1 MGICWYLVSM
11 KTKENLTQEQI
22 KAFNQAVTA
31 YDERK
36 HDLVAFRISNLVL
49 QVPEFL
55 EARNLLRLS
64 QIAKHKTA
72 NSGLSSL
79 LLKIIKTKAQKALAK
94 NDLHTALNE
103 AEKAL
108 ASDPLS
114 EIHNKD
120 LWAAANMIA
129 KSAEENND
137 EEKAASFQAVACF
150 ALQTITLN
158 SKNVKARHEHGN
170 YLMKLKHYKEA
181 QEVFQNIFAK
191 DSTDFAARDRM
202 KECAARASMQTSNL
216 AEASFNDMVN
226 ARRMNGEKVI

>member
-1 MGICWYLVSM
+1 M
-11 KTKENLTQEQI
+11 KTKENLTQEQL

-36 HDLVAFRISNLVL
+36 HDLVAFRIGNLVL
-49 QVPEFL
+49 QEPEFL
-55 EARNLLRLS
+55 EARNLLRLA

-79 LLKIIKTKAQKALAK
+79 LLKITKTKAQKALAK

-150 ALQTITLN
+150 ALQTMTLN
-158 SKNVKARHEHGN
+158 AKNAKAHHDLGN
-170 YLMKLKHYKEA
+170 YLMTLKHYKEA
-181 QEVFQNIFAK
+181 KEVFQNIFAK
-191 DSTDFAARDRM
+191 NSTDFVARDRM

-226 ARRMNGEKVI
+226 ARRMSGEKVI